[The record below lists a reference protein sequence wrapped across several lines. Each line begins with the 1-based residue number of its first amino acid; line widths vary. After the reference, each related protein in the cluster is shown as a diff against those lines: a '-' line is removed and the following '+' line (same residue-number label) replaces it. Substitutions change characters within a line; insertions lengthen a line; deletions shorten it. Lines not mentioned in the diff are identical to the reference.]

1 MFASE
6 TSWRRLQDMS
16 SRRLQDMS
24 SRRLQDMSSR
34 HLQDVFSVTIFR
46 LPRSLGR
53 RKIFT
58 PKTCWR
64 HLQDMSCR
72 PTNVC
77 WDATAPASSW
87 TFVCLCKCWTD
98 ILLTK
103 STNISS
109 FILLWS
115 VAAGLE
121 KQNFANWNVLFNNN
135 KSL

>member
-6 TSWRRLQDMS
+6 TSGRRLQDIS
-16 SRRLQDMS
+16 SRC
-24 SRRLQDMSSR
+24 LQDMSSR

-87 TFVCLCKCWTD
+87 TFVCLYKYWTD

-103 STNISS
+103 STNSSS

-115 VAAGLE
+115 VAAGWKNRTLPTE
-121 KQNFANWNVLFNNN
+121 MYCWTITNHYN
-135 KSL
+135 KTTG